1 MVLFR
6 RVRYA
11 VPVGLVALL
20 LALVLMGTAST
31 PTDGSSQV
39 ELAEVREDVVRE
51 LYDSS
56 GRMVNPDRK
65 MQSIAKAND
74 GGFGGY
80 YFDEN
85 NPSTVYVYM
94 LDVTKAAEAE
104 AAFRAAQ
111 NKDAQYTRVVPV
123 QGNHSMDDLVDWF
136 YQTLKAFDDGG
147 IQVNG
152 AGLRVRDNGFA
163 FMLGGD
169 LDGAWAIIDEL
180 GIPRDAASLT
190 IGEWELL
197 ADKDNVQARW
207 RPVVGG
213 IEIEGVYTY
222 QRCTLGFVTI
232 RDGVRGKPIIE
243 RSWPLFV

>member
-1 MVLFR
+1 MGQGSGFIFLIRLIRPRRGRTKDDLFDHQVTVVVHSHSYLAHTATTMVLYR

-39 ELAEVREDVVRE
+39 ELEEVREDVVRE

-56 GRMVNPDRK
+56 DRMVNPDRK

-104 AAFRAAQ
+104 AAFRAA
-111 NKDAQYTRVVPV
+111 V
-123 QGNHSMDDLVDWF
+123 QVGRDLPF
-136 YQTLKAFDDGG
+136 
-147 IQVNG
+147 
-152 AGLRVRDNGFA
+152 
-163 FMLGGD
+163 
-169 LDGAWAIIDEL
+169 
-180 GIPRDAASLT
+180 LT
-190 IGEWELL
+190 I
-197 ADKDNVQARW
+197 
-207 RPVVGG
+207 
-213 IEIEGVYTY
+213 T
-222 QRCTLGFVTI
+222 
-232 RDGVRGKPIIE
+232 
-243 RSWPLFV
+243 

>member
-6 RVRYA
+6 RFRYA
-11 VPVGLVALL
+11 VPVALFALL
-20 LALVLMGTAST
+20 LALVFMGTAST

-39 ELAEVREDVVRE
+39 ELGEVSEDAVKE

-65 MQSIAKAND
+65 LQSVAKANA

-94 LDVTKAAEAE
+94 VDVTKDAEAE
-104 AAFRAAQ
+104 AAFRAIQ
-111 NKDAQYTRVVPV
+111 NKDAQYTRIVPV

-136 YQTLKAFDDGG
+136 YQALKAFDDGG

-152 AGLRVRDNGFA
+152 AGLRLRDNGFS
-163 FMLGGD
+163 FMLGGN

-190 IGEWELL
+190 MGEWELL

-213 IEIEGVYTY
+213 IQIEGIHTS
-222 QRCTLGFVTI
+222 RLRKNDI
-232 RDGVRGKPIIE
+232 VR
-243 RSWPLFV
+243 

>member
-1 MVLFR
+1 MAKLILI
-6 RVRYA
+6 
-11 VPVGLVALL
+11 LVAVILIS
-20 LALVLMGTAST
+20 LACSTVNCVSPTITVTPTPTPEST
-31 PTDGSSQV
+31 PRPSQV
-39 ELAEVREDVVRE
+39 ELGEIREDVVRE

-56 GRMVNPDRK
+56 GRMANPDRK

-104 AAFRAAQ
+104 EAFRASQ

-152 AGLRVRDNGFA
+152 AGLRLRDNGFS
-163 FMLGGD
+163 FMLEGD

-190 IGEWELL
+190 IAEWTLSPS
-197 ADKDNVQARW
+197 AREMAPPTS
-207 RPVVGG
+207 RRMAP
-213 IEIEGVYTY
+213 
-222 QRCTLGFVTI
+222 LGMPSPSIMVHAVST
-232 RDGVRGKPIIE
+232 
-243 RSWPLFV
+243 